1 MDRLTTREHGD
12 SGWAGGDYCE
22 KVPLLCEAYE
32 FSCGACPLGRV
43 LEKLCKYEDTGLE
56 PEAVQVLANEYI
68 LNSRNRHG

>member
-1 MDRLTTREHGD
+1 MDRLTIRESGD

-22 KVPLLCEAYE
+22 NMPLLCEEYE